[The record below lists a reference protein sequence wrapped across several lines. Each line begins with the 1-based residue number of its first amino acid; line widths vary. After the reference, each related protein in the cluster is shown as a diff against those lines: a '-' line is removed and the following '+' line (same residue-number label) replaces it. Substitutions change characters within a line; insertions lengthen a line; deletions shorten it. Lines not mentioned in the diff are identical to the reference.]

1 MKFVVTGGAGFIG
14 SHIAKFLVKN
24 NHEVLIID
32 NLIRGTLNNIDEI
45 KDDVEFHKVDISNY
59 SEIDAVVDSADGI
72 FHEAALASVP
82 QSFKEPE
89 RYQEVNAIGSENIF
103 KLGEKHNAKIV
114 FASTSSVYGDQTKFP
129 VNENAQTNPLNPYG
143 QSKLEAEKFASKYAA
158 KGLRVI
164 GLRYFNVFGIGQN
177 PEYAGV
183 IPKFIERISQNK
195 PPIIEGDGNNI
206 RSFTFVDDVV
216 QANILAFQSNVNH
229 EFINIASEDMT
240 SINELAEK
248 MIKMSGLNLKPIYDE
263 PRKGDIKKSNADIS
277 EAKELLK
284 WDTKITLEEGLKEIF
299 PKKWLFSNFGS
310 ET

>member
-248 MIKMSGLNLKPIYDE
+248 MIKMSELNLKPIYDE

-277 EAKELLK
+277 KAKELLK
-284 WDTKITLEEGLKEIF
+284 WNTKITLEEGLKKIF
-299 PKKWLFSNFGS
+299 PKK
-310 ET
+310 

>member
-14 SHIAKFLVKN
+14 SHLAKFLVKN
-24 NHEVLIID
+24 NHEVIIID

-45 KDDVEFHKVDISNY
+45 KDDVEFYKVDISNY
-59 SEIDAVVDSADGI
+59 NEIDAVVDSVDGI

-277 EAKELLK
+277 KAKEILK
-284 WDTKITLEEGLKEIF
+284 WNTKITLEEGLKKIF
-299 PKKWLFSNFGS
+299 PKK
-310 ET
+310 

>member
-1 MKFVVTGGAGFIG
+1 MKFLVTGGAGFIG
-14 SHIAKFLVKN
+14 SHLAKFLIKN
-24 NHEVLIID
+24 NHEVVIID
-32 NLIRGTLNNIDEI
+32 NLIRGTLNNITEI

-59 SEIDAVVDSADGI
+59 NEIDAVVDSVDGI

-143 QSKLEAEKFASKYAA
+143 QSKLEAEKFATKYASD
-158 KGLRVI
+158 GLKVI

-183 IPKFIERISQNK
+183 IPKFIERISQHK
-195 PPIIEGDGNNI
+195 PPTIEGDGNNI

-277 EAKELLK
+277 KAKELLK
-284 WDTKITLEEGLKEIF
+284 WNTKITLEEGLKKIF
-299 PKKWLFSNFGS
+299 PKK
-310 ET
+310 

>member
-14 SHIAKFLVKN
+14 SHLAKFLIKN
-24 NHEVLIID
+24 NHEVVIID
-32 NLIRGTLNNIDEI
+32 NLIRGTLNNISEI
-45 KDDVEFHKVDISNY
+45 KDNVEFHKVDISNY
-59 SEIDAVVDSADGI
+59 NEIDSVVDSADGI

-89 RYQEVNAIGSENIF
+89 RYHEVNAIGSENIF
-103 KLGEKHNAKIV
+103 KLAKKHNAKVV

-129 VNENAQTNPLNPYG
+129 VNENAHTNPLNPYG
-143 QSKLEAEKFASKYAA
+143 QSKLEAEKFASKYAS
-158 KGLRVI
+158 KGLKVI

-183 IPKFIERISQNK
+183 IPKFIERISQHK
-195 PPIIEGDGNNI
+195 PPKIEGDGNNI

-240 SINELAEK
+240 SINELAK
-248 MIKMSGLNLKPIYDE
+248 IMIEMSGLNLKPIYEE

-277 EAKELLK
+277 KAKELLK
-284 WDTKITLEEGLKEIF
+284 WNTKITLEEGLKRIF
-299 PKKWLFSNFGS
+299 PKI
-310 ET
+310 

>member
-14 SHIAKFLVKN
+14 SHLAKFLVKN

-45 KDDVEFHKVDISNY
+45 KDDVEFYKVDISNY
-59 SEIDAVVDSADGI
+59 NEIDAVVDSADGI

-277 EAKELLK
+277 KAKEILK
-284 WDTKITLEEGLKEIF
+284 WNTKITLEEGLKKIF
-299 PKKWLFSNFGS
+299 PKK
-310 ET
+310 

>member
-14 SHIAKFLVKN
+14 SHLAKFLIKN
-24 NHEVLIID
+24 NHQVVIID
-32 NLIRGTLNNIDEI
+32 NLIRGTLNNISEI
-45 KDDVEFHKVDISNY
+45 KDNVEFHKVDISNY
-59 SEIDAVVDSADGI
+59 NEIDSVVDSADGI

-89 RYQEVNAIGSENIF
+89 RYHEVNAIGSENIF
-103 KLGEKHNAKIV
+103 KLAKKHNAKVV

-129 VNENAQTNPLNPYG
+129 VNENAHTNPLNPYG
-143 QSKLEAEKFASKYAA
+143 QSKLEAEKFASKYAS
-158 KGLRVI
+158 KGLKVI

-183 IPKFIERISQNK
+183 IPKFIERISQHK
-195 PPIIEGDGNNI
+195 PPKIEGDGNNI

-240 SINELAEK
+240 SINELAK
-248 MIKMSGLNLKPIYDE
+248 IMIEMSGLNLKPIYEE

-277 EAKELLK
+277 KAKELLK
-284 WDTKITLEEGLKEIF
+284 WNTKITLEEGLKKIF
-299 PKKWLFSNFGS
+299 PKI
-310 ET
+310 

>member
-14 SHIAKFLVKN
+14 SHLAKFLIKN
-24 NHEVLIID
+24 NHQVVIID
-32 NLIRGTLNNIDEI
+32 NLIRGTLNNISEI
-45 KDDVEFHKVDISNY
+45 KDNVEFHKVDISNY
-59 SEIDAVVDSADGI
+59 NEIDSVVDSADGI

-89 RYQEVNAIGSENIF
+89 RYHEVNAIGSENIF
-103 KLGEKHNAKIV
+103 KLAKKHNAKVV

-143 QSKLEAEKFASKYAA
+143 QSKLEAEKFASKYASD
-158 KGLRVI
+158 GLKVI

-183 IPKFIERISQNK
+183 IPKFMERISQHK
-195 PPIIEGDGNNI
+195 PPTIEGDGNNI

-240 SINELAEK
+240 SINELAK
-248 MIKMSGLNLKPIYDE
+248 IMIEMSGLNLKPIYVE

-277 EAKELLK
+277 KAKQLLK
-284 WDTKITLEEGLKEIF
+284 WNTKITLEEGLKKIF
-299 PKKWLFSNFGS
+299 PKI
-310 ET
+310 

>member
-1 MKFVVTGGAGFIG
+1 MKFLVTGGAGFIG
-14 SHIAKFLVKN
+14 SHLAKFLIKN
-24 NHEVLIID
+24 NHEVVIID
-32 NLIRGTLNNIDEI
+32 NLIRGTLNNITEI

-59 SEIDAVVDSADGI
+59 NEIDAVVDSVDGI

-103 KLGEKHNAKIV
+103 KLGKKHNAKIV

-158 KGLRVI
+158 EGLKVI

-206 RSFTFVDDVV
+206 RSFTFVDDVI
-216 QANILAFQSNVNH
+216 QANILAFQSNVSH
-229 EFINIASEDMT
+229 EFINIASDDMT

-248 MIKMSGLNLKPIYDE
+248 
-263 PRKGDIKKSNADIS
+263 
-277 EAKELLK
+277 
-284 WDTKITLEEGLKEIF
+284 
-299 PKKWLFSNFGS
+299 
-310 ET
+310 

>member
-1 MKFVVTGGAGFIG
+1 MKFIVTGGAGFIG

-277 EAKELLK
+277 KAKELLK
-284 WDTKITLEEGLKEIF
+284 WNTKITLEEGLKKIF
-299 PKKWLFSNFGS
+299 PKK
-310 ET
+310 

>member
-14 SHIAKFLVKN
+14 SHLSRFLVKN
-24 NHEVLIID
+24 NHEVIIID
-32 NLIRGTLNNIDEI
+32 NLIRGTLNNISEI

-59 SEIDAVVDSADGI
+59 NEIDAVVDSVDGI

-103 KLGEKHNAKIV
+103 KLGKKHNAKVV

-129 VNENAQTNPLNPYG
+129 VNENAHTNPLNPYG
-143 QSKLEAEKFASKYAA
+143 QSKLEAEKFATKYASD
-158 KGLRVI
+158 GLKVI

-277 EAKELLK
+277 KAKEILK
-284 WDTKITLEEGLKEIF
+284 WNTKITLEEGLKKIF
-299 PKKWLFSNFGS
+299 PKK
-310 ET
+310 

>member
-14 SHIAKFLVKN
+14 SHLSRFLVKN
-24 NHEVLIID
+24 NHEVVIID
-32 NLIRGTLNNIDEI
+32 NLIRGTLNNITEI

-59 SEIDAVVDSADGI
+59 NEIDAVVDSIDGI

-103 KLGEKHNAKIV
+103 KLGKKHNAKVV

-129 VNENAQTNPLNPYG
+129 VNENAHTNPLNPYG
-143 QSKLEAEKFASKYAA
+143 QSKLEAEKFASKYAS
-158 KGLRVI
+158 KGLKVI

-183 IPKFIERISQNK
+183 IPKFIERISQHK
-195 PPIIEGDGNNI
+195 PPKIEGDGNNI

-240 SINELAEK
+240 SINELAK
-248 MIKMSGLNLKPIYDE
+248 IMIEMSGLNLKPIYEE

-277 EAKELLK
+277 KAKELLK
-284 WDTKITLEEGLKEIF
+284 WNTKITLEEGLKRIF
-299 PKKWLFSNFGS
+299 PKI
-310 ET
+310 

>member
-14 SHIAKFLVKN
+14 SHLSRFLVKN

-45 KDDVEFHKVDISNY
+45 KDDVEFYKVDISNY
-59 SEIDAVVDSADGI
+59 NEIDAVVDSVDGI

-277 EAKELLK
+277 KAKEILK
-284 WDTKITLEEGLKEIF
+284 WNTKITLEEGLKKIF
-299 PKKWLFSNFGS
+299 PKK
-310 ET
+310 

>member
-14 SHIAKFLVKN
+14 SHLAKFLVKN

-45 KDDVEFHKVDISNY
+45 KDDVEFYKVDISNY
-59 SEIDAVVDSADGI
+59 NEIDAVVDSVDGI

-183 IPKFIERISQNK
+183 IPKFIDRISQNK

-277 EAKELLK
+277 KAKELLK
-284 WDTKITLEEGLKEIF
+284 WNTKITLEEGLKKIF
-299 PKKWLFSNFGS
+299 PKK
-310 ET
+310 

>member
-14 SHIAKFLVKN
+14 SHLAKFLIKN
-24 NHEVLIID
+24 NHQVIIID
-32 NLIRGTLNNIDEI
+32 NLIRGTLNNITEI

-59 SEIDAVVDSADGI
+59 NEIDAVVDSVDGI
-72 FHEAALASVP
+72 FHEAALASIP

-103 KLGEKHNAKIV
+103 KLGKKHNAKVV

-143 QSKLEAEKFASKYAA
+143 QSKLEAEKFATKYASE
-158 KGLRVI
+158 GLKVI

-183 IPKFIERISQNK
+183 IPKFIERISQHK
-195 PPIIEGDGNNI
+195 PPTIEGDGNNI

-240 SINELAEK
+240 SINELAK
-248 MIKMSGLNLKPIYDE
+248 MMIKMSGLNLKPIYDE

-277 EAKELLK
+277 KAKELLK
-284 WDTKITLEEGLKEIF
+284 WNTKITLEEGLKKIF
-299 PKKWLFSNFGS
+299 PKI
-310 ET
+310 